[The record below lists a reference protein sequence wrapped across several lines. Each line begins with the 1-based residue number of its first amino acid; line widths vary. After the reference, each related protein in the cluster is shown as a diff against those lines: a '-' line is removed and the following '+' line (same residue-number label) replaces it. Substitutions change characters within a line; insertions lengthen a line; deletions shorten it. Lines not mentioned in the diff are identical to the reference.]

1 MQFAWLSE
9 LKRISKPD
17 GVLILTVHGDGTRS
31 ELKEWNSIIS
41 KQGISFMEI
50 QTGRFKLDG
59 LPDFYQD
66 THHSRAYI
74 EDTWSK
80 YFTIIGYVER
90 GMNKHQDAVILQ
102 NQ

>member
-1 MQFAWLSE
+1 
-9 LKRISKPD
+9 
-17 GVLILTVHGDGTRS
+17 
-31 ELKEWNSIIS
+31 
-41 KQGISFMEI
+41 MEI